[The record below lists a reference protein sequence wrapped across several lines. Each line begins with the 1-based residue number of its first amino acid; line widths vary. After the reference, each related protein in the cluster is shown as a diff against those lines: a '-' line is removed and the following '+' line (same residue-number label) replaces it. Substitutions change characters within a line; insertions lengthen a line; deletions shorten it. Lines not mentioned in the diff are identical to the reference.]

1 MQLFNNIQSEIIKL
15 IDESTENLKIAVTW
29 FTNHDIYDAI
39 VRKLKDPKFSVQL
52 IVLNDRINNKKE
64 GINFQ
69 FLIDNNCNFYYSDVE
84 NMVHHKFCII
94 DNKIVITGSYNWTY
108 YAENRNW
115 ENIVVLLDEEVVN
128 GYLSEFDK
136 IISSHTKVELV
147 TNIQK
152 SDISMNS
159 LEYIQ
164 SDYTLQANREI
175 EKGNDLVAARIYT
188 ELLRLNNKQ
197 TTILQTRN
205 EIVKKYNNQTFEV
218 CPFEIGLLYTNGYNM
233 AIPAYV
239 KLPFTIIKGG
249 KTPVDN
255 ATALRVTIQKNDY
268 IQKTIM
274 QFSLDNIKPCPKN
287 TEKIEHTLTLEK
299 SGILTI
305 ICKELNGFNRTKTM
319 TLDIKNWL

>member
-39 VRKLKDPKFSVQL
+39 VRKLQDPKFSIQL

-128 GYLSEFDK
+128 GYISEFDK

-188 ELLRLNNKQ
+188 ELLRMNNKQ

-205 EIVKKYNNQTFEV
+205 EIVKKYNNQRFEV
-218 CPFEIGLLYTNGYNM
+218 CPFEIGLLYINGYNM

-239 KLPFTIIKGG
+239 KLPFTTIKGG

-305 ICKELNGFNRTKTM
+305 ICKELNGFNRIKSM